1 MRSSLTHV
9 AELRRSR
16 TAQFHSSGSSS
27 SGTSIGSVSSAV
39 PDNCVRGDNC
49 AEDESLTYTA
59 LRQVFST
66 NEEGV
71 KKKAFKK
78 DKRKVSAIWLDMITH
93 RFIEKWMWKDEFMA
107 KKKAWR
113 KKCR

>member
-1 MRSSLTHV
+1 M
-9 AELRRSR
+9 A
-16 TAQFHSSGSSS
+16 
-27 SGTSIGSVSSAV
+27 
-39 PDNCVRGDNC
+39 PRGLVC
-49 AEDESLTYTA
+49 KSWPLTYTA

-78 DKRKVSAIWLDMITH
+78 DKRKVSAIVLDMITH

-113 KKCR
+113 KKCRQAAKKRRDADRKFAKQRKDAARKAAKKARNAAR